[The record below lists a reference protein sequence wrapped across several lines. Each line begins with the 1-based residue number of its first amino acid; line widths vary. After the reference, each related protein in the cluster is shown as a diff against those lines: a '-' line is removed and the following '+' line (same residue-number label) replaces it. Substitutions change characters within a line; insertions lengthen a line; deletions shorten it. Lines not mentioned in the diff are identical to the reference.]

1 MTGSRQQRPFR
12 HRAWFGL
19 LMVSALTWTLPA
31 QAGHDQVEDDLIY
44 FLPILPERAKQ
55 LLDGGEQVLFIDI
68 RETED
73 FKRERLPGALSIP
86 LKELSAQ
93 HEKVPRAGRVVLYC
107 TCPPGN
113 IEEGYSYQLLRD
125 MGYRNISVL
134 QGGISEWRRLGY
146 PVEKGSRS

>member
-1 MTGSRQQRPFR
+1 
-12 HRAWFGL
+12 
-19 LMVSALTWTLPA
+19 MVFALTFALPA

-44 FLPILPERAKQ
+44 FLPIPPDRAKQ

-68 RETED
+68 REPED
-73 FKRERLPGALSIP
+73 FKRERLPGAVSIP

-93 HEKVPRAGRVVLYC
+93 HEKVPRSGRVVLYC
-107 TCPPGN
+107 TCGPGN

-134 QGGISEWRRLGY
+134 QGGITEWQRLGY
-146 PVEKGSRS
+146 PVEKGPRS